1 VDIGAN
7 PIDGSPPY
15 AGLLAAGLADVV
27 GFEPNREALARLD
40 AGKGLHKTYLPWAIG
55 DGGGHTLHICAAPG
69 VTSLLRPNPAVL
81 GLFHGFP
88 EWGRVLATEEVDTV
102 RLDEVPE
109 TEGVELLKLDIQGA
123 ELMALSR
130 AEARLASTLV
140 VRAEVEFLRLYEDQP
155 LFAEVESH
163 LRARGFMFHRFF
175 PQTSRVIRHMVV
187 DNSIYAGLSQLV
199 WADGIFIRDLKRLD
213 ALEDGAL
220 RRMAMILHD
229 GYGSL
234 DVAFHLLAEH
244 DRRSGGQLAARY
256 LEGLRHLGSER
267 REAA

>member
-15 AGLLAAGLADVV
+15 AGLLAEGLADVV

-40 AGKGLHKTYLPWAIG
+40 AGKGPHETYLPWAMG
-55 DGGGHTLHICAAPG
+55 DGGRHTLHICAAPG

-140 VRAEVEFLRLYEDQP
+140 VRAEVEFLPLYEDQP

-163 LRARGFMFHRFF
+163 LRARLHVPPLLPADQPRDPPHGGGQQHLRGAE
-175 PQTSRVIRHMVV
+175 P
-187 DNSIYAGLSQLV
+187 AGL
-199 WADGIFIRDLKRLD
+199 GGRDLHSGPDAAGGVGGRRAAPHGDDPARVLRL
-213 ALEDGAL
+213 AGRRLPPAGGA
-220 RRMAMILHD
+220 
-229 GYGSL
+229 
-234 DVAFHLLAEH
+234 
-244 DRRSGGQLAARY
+244 
-256 LEGLRHLGSER
+256 
-267 REAA
+267 